1 MSEHLFLGD
10 TTYPHTPSEATI
22 KVEIDS
28 KRADAL
34 AAVIKDLCRLV
45 TTDFE
50 TKQDFIDS
58 VKKVL
63 GDDPDLRVSR
73 LHDRIEQLELE
84 LEEAQK
90 DASRYAWAASNPL
103 YFMHLCHGSQAINN
117 TIDECIAEDKE

>member
-1 MSEHLFLGD
+1 MNEHLFIGD

-45 TTDFE
+45 TSDYE

-63 GDDPDLRVSR
+63 GDDPDMRVSR
-73 LHDRIEQLELE
+73 LHDRIEQLERDQANL
-84 LEEAQK
+84 LFAMRHSCIALAY
-90 DASRYAWAASNPL
+90 ASEKNPL
-103 YFMHLCHGSQAINN
+103 FNDQYDRVSKAIAA
-117 TIDECIAEDKE
+117 IKEGK